1 MFDWTDERC
10 DELRRLQGM
19 NFSASQIGQRLG
31 GITKNAVIGKLGRL
45 GIQGKRG
52 PKPAPKPA
60 TVAKQR
66 KARFQMP
73 PTAPQPPVE
82 HVMERC
88 AAGLEI
94 TFMQLQPHHCR
105 YPSGEGRDILFC
117 GRTAL
122 DGFAYCPAHCRICYQ
137 APQARRR
144 PDYNPPRVHG

>member
-66 KARFQMP
+66 KARFQTP

-82 HVMERC
+82 PVILPEPT
-88 AAGLEI
+88 GLQI
-94 TFMQLQPHHCR
+94 TFMQLEPHHCR

-117 GRTAL
+117 GTTAL
-122 DGFAYCPAHCRICYQ
+122 EGLPYCSFHSRVCYQ
-137 APQARRR
+137 PAKGAR
-144 PDYNPPRVHG
+144 G